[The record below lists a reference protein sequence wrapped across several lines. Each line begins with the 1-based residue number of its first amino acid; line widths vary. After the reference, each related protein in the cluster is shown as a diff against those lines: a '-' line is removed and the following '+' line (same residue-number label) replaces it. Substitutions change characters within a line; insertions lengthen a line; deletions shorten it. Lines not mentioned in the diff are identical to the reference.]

1 MKNYEHLAVIVQIS
15 IIGAGF
21 IATCATLH
29 SFDLLLKIMYERV
42 KEQWLEKGSPAGFF
56 WLPKDSDWLASWV
69 PRQKL
74 IMEFTFQ
81 RPKWVEASKE
91 ATKAR
96 RKFLIW
102 YGMTCL
108 IIATGM
114 IHMAVYLPPKK

>member
-1 MKNYEHLAVIVQIS
+1 MFTHIS

-29 SFDLLLKIMYERV
+29 SFDLLLKIMYERF
-42 KEQWLEKGSPAGFF
+42 KEQWLAKRSPAGFF
-56 WLPKDSDWLASWV
+56 WRPKDSNWVASWV

-74 IMEFTFQ
+74 IMELAFH
-81 RPKWVEASKE
+81 RPKWIEACEE

-102 YGMTCL
+102 YGVTCF
-108 IIATGM
+108 IIVIGM
-114 IHMAVYLPPKK
+114 IHTAVYLPPKKW